1 MRANAIDIH
10 PYATWSKNGITVAGG
25 NEAGI
30 AIHQLYW
37 PYGLYVDDDLT
48 IYVVER
54 GSHRISEWKSGATNG
69 TVVAGG
75 NGADRL
81 KRPFYVIID
90 KESDSLIISDT
101 DNSRVIRWPRR
112 KGTRGETIISNIDC
126 FGLTMD
132 DNGFLYVVDSR
143 KREVRRH
150 KIGDT
155 EGTVVAGGNGN
166 GYRLDQL
173 SIPRYVFVDREHSV
187 YVTEYSNHRV
197 AKWELGAKQ
206 GIAVAGGQGQENS
219 LTQLDGPQ
227 GVVVDQLGTV
237 YVTDYNNNRIM
248 GWSKG
253 ATQGIVIAGK
263 GYGAEPNQI
272 NWIVPVVY
280 HSIGMVISMSSTSEI
295 LEYKNLTLN
304 KLNLGVGVGVFRM
317 DFLRF
322 KATYDAFRLLLR
334 QSSSD
339 KLRI

>member
-1 MRANAIDIH
+1 
-10 PYATWSKNGITVAGG
+10 
-25 NEAGI
+25 
-30 AIHQLYW
+30 
-37 PYGLYVDDDLT
+37 
-48 IYVVER
+48 
-54 GSHRISEWKSGATNG
+54 
-69 TVVAGG
+69 
-75 NGADRL
+75 
-81 KRPFYVIID
+81 
-90 KESDSLIISDT
+90 
-101 DNSRVIRWPRR
+101 
-112 KGTRGETIISNIDC
+112 
-126 FGLTMD
+126 MD

-143 KREVRRH
+143 KREVRRY

-206 GIAVAGGQGQENS
+206 GIVVAGGQGQENS

-280 HSIGMVISMSSTSEI
+280 HSIGVVISMSSTSEI

-334 QSSSD
+334 QSSSG

>member
-1 MRANAIDIH
+1 MSEAAIQRRIDNLGQRYYDGAIIPMRANAIDIH

-30 AIHQLYW
+30 AIHQIYW
-37 PYGLYVDDDLT
+37 AYG
-48 IYVVER
+48 
-54 GSHRISEWKSGATNG
+54 
-69 TVVAGG
+69 
-75 NGADRL
+75 
-81 KRPFYVIID
+81 F
-90 KESDSLIISDT
+90 
-101 DNSRVIRWPRR
+101 
-112 KGTRGETIISNIDC
+112 
-126 FGLTMD
+126 
-132 DNGFLYVVDSR
+132 
-143 KREVRRH
+143 
-150 KIGDT
+150 
-155 EGTVVAGGNGN
+155 
-166 GYRLDQL
+166 
-173 SIPRYVFVDREHSV
+173 
-187 YVTEYSNHRV
+187 NHRV

-206 GIAVAGGQGQENS
+206 GIVVAGGQGQENS

-280 HSIGMVISMSSTSEI
+280 HSIGVVISMSSTSEI

-334 QSSSD
+334 QSSSG